1 MILRDFGG
9 ETKGTQRFAVD
20 QGRALAIGEPLAHKA
35 SVGHYLAEIA
45 ASLASARVPLSQRSS
60 AHSQRSARAPTALL
74 PRSDRA
80 DPRATIDQEGQ
91 SAGSAPR
98 PLDAPVPELEILEPG
113 DRVSEQRPLP
123 VRP

>member
-1 MILRDFGG
+1 MILRDFGE

-35 SVGHYLAEIA
+35 SVGHYLAE
-45 ASLASARVPLSQRSS
+45 SQPPWR
-60 AHSQRSARAPTALL
+60 ARASPSASDPQHTHSDPPALL